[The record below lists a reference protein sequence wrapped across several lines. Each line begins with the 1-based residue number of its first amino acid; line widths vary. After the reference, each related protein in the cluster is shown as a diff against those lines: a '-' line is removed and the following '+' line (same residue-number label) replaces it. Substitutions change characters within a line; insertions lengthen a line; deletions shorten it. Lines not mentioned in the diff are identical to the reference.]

1 MEKSL
6 KQQIVNAAEA
16 VKKKVQRMRD
26 IEDNNTKSL
35 ETVFKPLIS
44 PLNEIASHKKRKLEN
59 SSEKTSNTEKK
70 YFTKQESHWNN
81 SRNEIENDD
90 YSQNKSEEFET
101 NDENEHSFSN
111 ENTFSNEDMD
121 NNLNDSGDSY
131 KTLENNDSPI
141 QNVSSWSLS
150 SEAFEDVPFGIRIEK
165 GKPMLG
171 SALVNIDDKTI
182 NIAGTSYGLTPGLK
196 ELLFKKVPN
205 LNIINES
212 DKHNYKLMLMV
223 TNAHRRDFD
232 AKKPI
237 KSNKGLK
244 YMQIIKPLFKL
255 YDNLEFADRSV
266 RRGNG
271 LSVLKKWNKNV
282 DYVYWDD
289 PNELVDRL
297 KLLIASR
304 DAGNTGLDNDIISII
319 EELREGGYLK

>member
-59 SSEKTSNTEKK
+59 SSEKTSKTEKK